1 MVWDYIP
8 EDIQQNT
15 ELVALDSTNFK
26 NNIYDSWWVT

>member
-26 NNIYDSWWVT
+26 NNICDSWWVT